1 MKGGLDTSRKMLE
14 DRFGPLPYEVKN
26 LIKVMEIKKIGSAV
40 FIDKIIIKKDSLTL
54 GFINNDNKNKQET
67 FSMCVKSFDKKQLKY
82 SIKEKKDL
90 VLIKVISDFN
100 LSKTLL
106 FIKKIDN

>member
-1 MKGGLDTSRKMLE
+1 MCYHRD
-14 DRFGPLPYEVKN
+14 
-26 LIKVMEIKKIGSAV
+26 
-40 FIDKIIIKKDSLTL
+40 
-54 GFINNDNKNKQET
+54 DNKNKQET